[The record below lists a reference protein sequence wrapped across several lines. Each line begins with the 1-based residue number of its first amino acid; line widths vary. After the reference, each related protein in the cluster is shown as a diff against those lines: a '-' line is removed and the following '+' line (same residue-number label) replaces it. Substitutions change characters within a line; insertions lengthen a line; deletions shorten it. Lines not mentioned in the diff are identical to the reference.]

1 MDYMMT
7 VRGCLRDRKN
17 IVLERWLD
25 RTLASYA
32 PDASNFFA
40 REKNQFANP
49 VGAALREG
57 ASAILDSLIGE
68 FDAECVC
75 GHLEGIIKI
84 RAIQDFSPSR
94 AVSFVFLL
102 KDAIRCE
109 LRDVDL
115 DRPAQDELARIDA
128 AIDQTALFAFDI
140 YVKCRE
146 QVYELRVDEVK
157 RNVSAI
163 MKRFSGNDAD
173 AEPAKNACGEKASSR
188 GGGAEPEE
196 NPRGER
202 ASSRG
207 GGV

>member
-1 MDYMMT
+1 MMT
-7 VRGCLRDRKN
+7 VIDYLRERRN
-17 IVLERWLD
+17 SILERWLE
-25 RTLASYA
+25 RALALYA

-40 REKNQFANP
+40 REKNAFANP
-49 VGAALREG
+49 VGSTLREG
-57 ASAILDSLIGE
+57 ASVILDNLIDE
-68 FDAECVC
+68 FDAGCVC
-75 GHLEGIIKI
+75 GHLEEIIKI
-84 RAIQDFSPSR
+84 RAVQDFSPSR

-102 KDAIRCE
+102 KDAIRSE

-115 DRPAQDELARIDA
+115 DRHAQDELARIDA

-163 MKRFSGNDAD
+163 MKRFTGNDAD
-173 AEPAKNACGEKASSR
+173 TESAKDPLGKKASSQ
-188 GGGAEPEE
+188 
-196 NPRGER
+196 
-202 ASSRG
+202 G